1 MSMFNQSKN
10 GTEAVDTKT
19 VSTTPEVEKAVH
31 VALGIPAAVADVVN
45 DAVERWTNSSKRDK
59 DLKVL
64 REQLDKAIAVAEKK
78 GVEVR
83 KQLPGQVERSL
94 KVVEK
99 RGDEVRKQA
108 VEQARS
114 TRERVEPTLRKV
126 GSEARTRGKKVS
138 DTTQE
143 QITRVRD
150 QLTS

>member
-1 MSMFNQSKN
+1 MSLFYQSKN
-10 GTEAVDTKT
+10 GADSMEPE
-19 VSTTPEVEKAVH
+19 TTNPDVEKAVH

-45 DAVERWTNSSKRDK
+45 DAVERWTNSSQRDK

-64 REQLDKAIAVAEKK
+64 RQQLDKALAVAEKK

-83 KQLPGQVERSL
+83 KQLPNQVERSL
-94 KVVEK
+94 KVVEQ

-108 VEQARS
+108 VEQARV

-126 GSEARTRGKKVS
+126 GSEAKSRGKKVS

-143 QITRVRD
+143 QITRVRE

>member
-1 MSMFNQSKN
+1 M
-10 GTEAVDTKT
+10 EPE
-19 VSTTPEVEKAVH
+19 TTNADVEKAVH

-45 DAVERWTNSSKRDK
+45 DAVERWTNSSQRDK

-64 REQLDKAIAVAEKK
+64 RQQLDKALAVAEKK

-83 KQLPGQVERSL
+83 KQLPNQVERSL
-94 KVVEK
+94 KVVEQ

-108 VEQARS
+108 VEQARV

-126 GSEARTRGKKVS
+126 GSEAKSRGRKVS

-143 QITRVRD
+143 QITRVRE

>member
-1 MSMFNQSKN
+1 MSMFYKSDN
-10 GTEAVDTKT
+10 GSEAVDET
-19 VSTTPEVEKAVH
+19 VTTTNADVEKAIH
-31 VALGIPAAVADVVN
+31 VALGVPAAIADVVN
-45 DAVERWTNSSKRDK
+45 DAVERWNDSSKRDK

-64 REQLDKAIAVAEKK
+64 REQLDKALAVAEKK

-83 KQLPGQVERSL
+83 KTLPGQVERSL
-94 KVVEK
+94 QVAGK

-108 VEQARS
+108 VKQAKV

-143 QITRVRD
+143 QITKVRE
-150 QLTS
+150 QLA